1 MKTFERRM
9 AVTAL
14 EVRESSDSLTLTGYA
29 STFDEPYDMGW
40 YRESVAAGAFS
51 RTLGRNPDVRLLIN
65 HEGLPL
71 ARTTSG
77 TRTLD
82 TDSRGLRP
90 TASLDLANPKVQ
102 ELASTMRRGDANQM
116 SFAFRVAGDDGDE
129 WSRDMT
135 QRTLRHLD
143 LDGGDVSV
151 VTYPANPATSAGLR
165 SVGVTRD
172 AITSAIRTLELRA
185 ASDEDVVSVLTRAL
199 GYFTAID
206 TIVDN
211 AQDELAE
218 ALGIPNPDDEQDE
231 MDDDA
236 MRAAILT
243 ALEIRKR
250 RIELLG

>member
-1 MKTFERRM
+1 
-9 AVTAL
+9 
-14 EVRESSDSLTLTGYA
+14 
-29 STFDEPYDMGW
+29 
-40 YRESVAAGAFS
+40 
-51 RTLGRNPDVRLLIN
+51 
-65 HEGLPL
+65 
-71 ARTTSG
+71 
-77 TRTLD
+77 
-82 TDSRGLRP
+82 
-90 TASLDLANPKVQ
+90 
-102 ELASTMRRGDANQM
+102 M
-116 SFAFRVAGDDGDE
+116 SFGFRVAGDDGDE
-129 WSRDMT
+129 WSRDMS
-135 QRTLRHLD
+135 QRTLRNLD

-165 SVGVTRD
+165 AAGMTRD
-172 AITSAIRTLELRA
+172 AITSALRALELRA

-236 MRAAILT
+236 MRAAIRT